1 MARFRLILTGAAA
14 VCLLMGCGGAK
25 EPVPAAV
32 SQAPFDLGSVRP
44 EISFAGRIV
53 FQSDLDG
60 DNEIYV
66 LTSAGL
72 AKLTDNAW
80 DDRYPRWSPD
90 GKRIAFSANP
100 AGNFDLFVMD
110 ADGKSLAAVTNFP
123 EDELDVAWSPGG
135 TSLAFTRDATRTPGG
150 DESTW
155 MIDLGTRQAAEAVP
169 GFRRSNGLPDIS
181 AASQG
186 IAFTGKRLLGGW
198 AVYLFDPRDDSV
210 RELASRGGA
219 CRARFSPDG
228 SRIAYVSSEA
238 DGKGD
243 IWVMN
248 ADGSAKVRLT
258 ARDETYDYFPSWSP
272 DGSQVVFCS
281 NARDKYAGT
290 GDWGLYLVGLAGRN
304 PVRLLD
310 TPGRDVFPDW
320 R

>member
-1 MARFRLILTGAAA
+1 MRFRRALTVAA
-14 VCLLMGCGGAK
+14 VIGLLAGCGGAK
-25 EPVPAAV
+25 EPPAA
-32 SQAPFDLGSVRP
+32 SSAPAAFDLGAVRP
-44 EISFAGRIV
+44 QISFSGSIV

-72 AKLTDNAW
+72 RKLTDNAW

-110 ADGKSLAAVTNFP
+110 AGGQSPAAVTSSP
-123 EDELDVAWSPGG
+123 EDELDVAWSPDGG
-135 TSLAFTRDATRTPGG
+135 SLAFTRDTTRTPGG
-150 DESTW
+150 DEATW
-155 MIDLGTRQAAEAVP
+155 MIDLGTRQASEAVR

-186 IAFTGKRLLGGW
+186 IVFTGKRLLGGW
-198 AVYLFDPRDDSV
+198 AVFLFDPRDDSV

-272 DGSQVVFCS
+272 DGTQVVFCS
-281 NARDKYAGT
+281 NARDKYADK
-290 GDWGLYLVGLAGRN
+290 GDWGLYLVGLADRSA
-304 PVRLLD
+304 VRLLD